1 MRGLVATLFLGLA
14 LVAAPAFGA
23 EGHEAPA
30 AAHEPM
36 GHGEH
41 AGHGAPAAHGEH
53 AGHAQHAAHGEH
65 HVPTFDDI
73 NWFYGA
79 FGEKDGVEP
88 SFLFRPTGMPAP
100 FGLWILNAL
109 VLYGFLIK
117 KVRPGLQKALKN
129 RKASILRGMDEAAR
143 MKSEAEARLAE
154 YEEKLERIDQ
164 EVERV
169 RREMREGAEAE
180 RARIL
185 AEAKTRRAR
194 MEEDAK
200 VLVAQELAAATEK
213 MREELISTALQS
225 AVATV
230 QARIRPEDH
239 QRYAEEFLTGLGK
252 AGAVLRG
259 RA

>member
-1 MRGLVATLFLGLA
+1 MRALLATLVCGAA
-14 LVAAPAFGA
+14 LVAVPALGAQHDAP
-23 EGHEAPA
+23 PA
-30 AAHEPM
+30 AAHEHA

-41 AGHGAPAAHGEH
+41 AAHGEQ
-53 AGHAQHAAHGEH
+53 AGHAEHAAHGEH

-73 NWFYGA
+73 NWIYGA

-117 KVRPGLQKALKN
+117 KVRPALKTALKN

-143 MKSEAEARLAE
+143 MKREAETRLTE
-154 YEEKLERIDQ
+154 YEEKLEQIEQ

-169 RREMREGAEAE
+169 RRDMREGAEAE

-185 AEAKTRRAR
+185 AEAKTRRGR

-200 VLVAQELAAATEK
+200 LLVAQELAAASAK
-213 MREELISTALQS
+213 LREELIAAALKS
-225 AVATV
+225 AVTTV
-230 QARIRPEDH
+230 QARLRPEDH
-239 QRYAEEFLTGLGK
+239 QRYADEFLSGLGK
-252 AGAVLRG
+252 TGAVLRG

>member
-1 MRGLVATLFLGLA
+1 MRALLPLA
-14 LVAAPAFGA
+14 LLAAALAAAPAHA
-23 EGHEAPA
+23 ADEHGHA
-30 AAHEPM
+30 
-36 GHGEH
+36 
-41 AGHGAPAAHGEH
+41 APAAHHAATDHAATEGEH
-53 AGHAQHAAHGEH
+53 AEHGAHGGH

-88 SFLFRPTGMPAP
+88 DFLFRPTGMPAP
-100 FGLWILNAL
+100 FGLWILNAV

-117 KVRPGLQKALKN
+117 VARPKVREGLKN
-129 RKASILRGMDEAAR
+129 RKTSILRGMDEAAR
-143 MKSEAEARLAE
+143 MKREAEARLAD
-154 YEEKLERIDQ
+154 YEEKLERIEH

-185 AEAKTRRAR
+185 SEAKTRRVR

-200 VLVAQELAAATEK
+200 ILVAQELSAATASL
-213 MREELISTALQS
+213 REELIKAALTS
-225 AVATV
+225 AVAMV
-230 QARIRPEDH
+230 KSRLRPEDH
-239 QRYAEEFLTGLGK
+239 QRYADEFLSGLGP
-252 AGAVLRG
+252 ARTALRG

>member
-1 MRGLVATLFLGLA
+1 MRALFSLA
-14 LVAAPAFGA
+14 LVAAALVVTNA
-23 EGHEAPA
+23 RAADEHGHAAPA
-30 AAHEPM
+30 GHHAATEHAAV
-36 GHGEH
+36 GGEH
-41 AGHGAPAAHGEH
+41 AEHGG
-53 AGHAQHAAHGEH
+53 H

-79 FGEKDGVEP
+79 LGEREGVEP
-88 SFLFRPTGMPAP
+88 DFLFRPKGMPAP
-100 FGLWILNAL
+100 FGLWILNAV

-117 KVRPGLQKALKN
+117 VARPKIREGLKN
-129 RKASILRGMDEAAR
+129 RKTSILRGMDEAAR
-143 MKSEAEARLAE
+143 MKREAEARLAD
-154 YEEKLERIDQ
+154 YEEKLERIEQ

-185 AEAKTRRAR
+185 SEAKTRRVR

-200 VLVAQELAAATEK
+200 ILVAQELSAATASL
-213 MREELISTALQS
+213 REELIRAALKS

-230 QARIRPEDH
+230 TSRLRPDDH
-239 QRYAEEFLTGLGK
+239 QRYADEFLSGLGK
-252 AGAVLRG
+252 AGTVLRG